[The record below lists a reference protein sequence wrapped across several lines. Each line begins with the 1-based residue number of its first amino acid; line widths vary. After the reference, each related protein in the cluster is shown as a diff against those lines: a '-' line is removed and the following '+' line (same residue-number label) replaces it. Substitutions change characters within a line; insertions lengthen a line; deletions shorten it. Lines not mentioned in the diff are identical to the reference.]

1 LGVINYELNDLDKAQ
16 YYIDA
21 SLKNYAQFPD
31 AHFYKALILSKL
43 GKSGEALE
51 HLSQIENA
59 WKKRYRM
66 NEDNEIYSNYPKQI
80 GQGEIDNLRAVL
92 SRKN

>member
-1 LGVINYELNDLDKAQ
+1 MGVIYYELKDISKAQ

-31 AHFYKALILSKL
+31 AHYYKALIMNKL
-43 GKSGEALE
+43 GKGGEALD
-51 HLSQIENA
+51 HLAQIENA
-59 WKKRYRM
+59 WQKKYRM

-80 GQGEIDNLRAVL
+80 GQIEVDNLRAIL
-92 SRKN
+92 MGKH